1 MGTGRHARRA
11 GPAARAVAILTA
23 PAGVK
28 PAARVRLLDAASAP
42 LPTRPYFADGD
53 PGPIAA
59 SLAHVPD
66 LLPAAMSFIGAA
78 LGGSWLQAR
87 TKEIVILRVSAL
99 AGCRYCTAAHTV
111 AALDSGLTRE
121 QVRSLRGELPLAPVF
136 DDAADLAVIGW
147 SDAVHAGS
155 ELDLAAA
162 HELLAAHFEDGAVVE
177 LTVCATATL
186 MLNRYATSLALPT
199 APQTLSRLASEGLAG

>member
-1 MGTGRHARRA
+1 VGAGRHSGGA
-11 GPAARAVAILTA
+11 GPAARALAVLTGLLGAA
-23 PAGVK
+23 PT
-28 PAARVRLLDAASAP
+28 ARVRLLDAASAP
-42 LPTRPYFADGD
+42 LPTRPYFADGV

-59 SLAHVPD
+59 SLAHLPD
-66 LLPAAMSFIGAA
+66 LLPAALGFIGVA
-78 LGGSWLQAR
+78 LGGSWLPTR

-111 AALDSGLTRE
+111 VALDSGLTRD
-121 QVRSLRGELPLAPVF
+121 QVRSLRGELPVSPVF

-147 SDAVHAGS
+147 SDAVHAGG
-155 ELDLAAA
+155 ELELATARK
-162 HELLAAHFEDGAVVE
+162 LLAPHHEDGAVVE

-199 APQTLSRLASEGLAG
+199 SPQTLSRLASEGLVG

>member
-1 MGTGRHARRA
+1 
-11 GPAARAVAILTA
+11 VAILTA
-23 PAGVK
+23 RPGVE

-42 LPTRPYFADGD
+42 LATRPYFAEGD

-66 LLPAAMSFIGAA
+66 LLPAALSIIGAA
-78 LGGSWLQAR
+78 LGGSWLPTR

-111 AALDSGLTRE
+111 VALDSGLTRE
-121 QVRSLRGELPLAPVF
+121 QVRGLRGELPLTPVF

-147 SDAVHAGS
+147 SDAVHAGG
-155 ELDLAAA
+155 ELELATARK
-162 HELLAAHFEDGAVVE
+162 LLAPHHEDGAVVE

-186 MLNRYATSLALPT
+186 MLNRYATSLALPS
-199 APQTLSRLASEGLAG
+199 AAQTLSRLASEGLAG

>member
-1 MGTGRHARRA
+1 M
-11 GPAARAVAILTA
+11 AILTRLSVA
-23 PAGVK
+23 V

-59 SLAHVPD
+59 SLAHLPD
-66 LLPAAMSFIGAA
+66 LLPSALGFIGAA
-78 LGGSWLQAR
+78 LGGSWLPTR

-111 AALDSGLTRE
+111 VALDSGLTRE
-121 QVRSLRGELPLAPVF
+121 QVRGLRGELPLTPVF

-147 SDAVHAGS
+147 SDAVHAGG
-155 ELDLAAA
+155 ELELATARK
-162 HELLAAHFEDGAVVE
+162 LLAPHHEDGAVVE

-186 MLNRYATSLALPT
+186 MLNRYATSLALPSS
-199 APQTLSRLASEGLAG
+199 PQTLSRLAREGLVG

>member
-1 MGTGRHARRA
+1 M
-11 GPAARAVAILTA
+11 AVLTRLSVA
-23 PAGVK
+23 V
-28 PAARVRLLDAASAP
+28 PAARVRLLDAVSAP

-59 SLAHVPD
+59 SLAHLPD
-66 LLPAAMSFIGAA
+66 LLPSALGFIGAA
-78 LGGSWLQAR
+78 LGGSWLPTR
-87 TKEIVILRVSAL
+87 PKEIVILRVSAL

-111 AALDSGLTRE
+111 VALDSGLTRE
-121 QVRSLRGELPLAPVF
+121 QVRGLRGELPLTPVF

-147 SDAVHAGS
+147 SDAVHGGS
-155 ELDLAAA
+155 ERELATAR
-162 HELLAAHFEDGAVVE
+162 ELLAAHYEDGAVVE

-199 APQTLSRLASEGLAG
+199 APQTLTRLAVEGLAG

>member
-1 MGTGRHARRA
+1 MAVLTGLS
-11 GPAARAVAILTA
+11 V
-23 PAGVK
+23 VE

-59 SLAHVPD
+59 SLAHGPD
-66 LLPAAMSFIGAA
+66 LLPSALGFIGAA
-78 LGGSWLQAR
+78 LGGSWLPTR

-99 AGCRYCTAAHTV
+99 AGCRYCTSAHTV
-111 AALDSGLTRE
+111 VALDSGLSLE
-121 QVRSLRGELPLAPVF
+121 QVRSLRGELPLSPAF
-136 DDAADLAVIGW
+136 DDAADLAVVGW

-155 ELDLAAA
+155 ELELATARK
-162 HELLAAHFEDGAVVE
+162 LLAAHLEDGAVVE

-199 APQTLSRLASEGLAG
+199 APQTLSRLAREGLVG